1 LGFWI
6 FPTNESKIGTVN
18 IQQKKAP
25 KQKAIGAF
33 FCHAQSQTKIAE
45 IANLF
50 CLGG

>member
-1 LGFWI
+1 MKRGFDLNPKSARST
-6 FPTNESKIGTVN
+6 FN
-18 IQQKKAP
+18 KKAP

-50 CLGG
+50 CLDG